1 MTAKILPVTDDRL
14 QQEAIRVLAPL
25 YKEIGDY
32 FMGDGWQSTSNR
44 PILNILAA
52 SDGFINVRRAVMD
65 EQGQVLFDDLAWF
78 AKKLCSVISSVS
90 ACNHVWSIEGWIHN
104 KRRNILSQPNIERSV
119 RAHGNLVLRTAILL
133 SNVVLNTFL
142 DHQSEI

>member
-1 MTAKILPVTDDRL
+1 MW
-14 QQEAIRVLAPL
+14 VLTPL
-25 YKEIGDY
+25 YKEIGDC

-44 PILNILAA
+44 PILNILVV

-78 AKKLCSVISSVS
+78 AKKLCSVISS
-90 ACNHVWSIEGWIHN
+90 A
-104 KRRNILSQPNIERSV
+104 
-119 RAHGNLVLRTAILL
+119 LVLRTAILL
-133 SNVVLNTFL
+133 SNVVLNTLL